1 MILLAVLR
9 TVFRKQI
16 TVVLSLVIQFS
27 QDITVMVISREFL
40 VLDLLLNELTG
51 EQFPLRVG
59 MTG

>member
-1 MILLAVLR
+1 VLR